1 MGMGNSPFIYRSDEE
16 SGKTTMIDSRERYK
30 QIIGDVVLDG
40 DVYKF
45 IESNGEGYGTRY
57 TEIKSDGTLVQE
69 HKLSTRGRSKN

>member
-30 QIIGDVVLDG
+30 IVIDVVLDG

-45 IESNGEGYGTRY
+45 IEGNGEGYGVRY

-69 HKLSTRGRSKN
+69 RKLGPREWSKY